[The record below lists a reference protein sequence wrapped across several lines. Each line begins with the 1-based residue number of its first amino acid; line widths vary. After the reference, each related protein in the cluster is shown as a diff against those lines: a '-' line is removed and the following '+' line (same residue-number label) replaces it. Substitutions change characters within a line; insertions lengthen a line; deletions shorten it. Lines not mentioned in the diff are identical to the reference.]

1 MQGMGHSDSAPSAYL
16 TLPVFIVTNCHD
28 GTVIFE
34 GNGMG
39 TARSNGD
46 YIAPIFNLTLS
57 RIWSRRQ
64 PPLCRPLG
72 DRLYADFPPRSP
84 QCHAN
89 PQHRIV
95 CLVLSSSHDCSVFF
109 ESYGMEITAAIATI
123 PSQSLTSHCWY
134 RLLPTAITVPSAFR
148 PTVCQSPVATAT
160 VYAVAH
166 VAFPC

>member
-57 RIWSRRQ
+57 VF
-64 PPLCRPLG
+64 G
-72 DRLYADFPPRSP
+72 VAG
-84 QCHAN
+84 
-89 PQHRIV
+89 
-95 CLVLSSSHDCSVFF
+95 SHHCAVGFKSHGMAT
-109 ESYGMEITAAIATI
+109 SCGYG
-123 PSQSLTSHCWY
+123 
-134 RLLPTAITVPSAFR
+134 RFR
-148 PTVCQSPVATAT
+148 PFL
-160 VYAVAH
+160 YFH
-166 VAFPC
+166 AFLRSKRNSFCIDFVLMFGCPLHQARPEPFASGNDICRIG